1 VINYKPQYVR
11 LGREVESNCV
21 VLDAMKICLCSNNH
35 YSTLSKLDLQ
45 KCVVV

>member
-1 VINYKPQYVR
+1 VVNYIPQYER
-11 LGREVESNCV
+11 LGREGESNHV
-21 VLDAMKICLCSNNH
+21 VLDAMKICLCSNKH